1 MSSSLKVRQDI
12 HKTCLKVPIWADNP
26 LMEEKMAGIL
36 GELVGPAKLVAIT
49 IGEIPEQ
56 FKVDGELKIGRRR
69 FFKFKNETKIYL
81 EYPLLAKDQGK
92 LIHLLGEWHYI
103 NLTDQNT
110 TTIDDEELPLKGD
123 RILKNGDIIRIKR
136 GSDMLIFVFLMKFSG
151 ELEWKRVFL
160 DREQKIYHIY
170 SHVSEYEKA
179 GESSASSDSGAEAE
193 SPDKPGAEKNEAPD
207 PGAHH
212 AILRYTDGYWQV
224 EDTNTKRGVYVNQNR
239 IDGYKLLKLYDIINI
254 GNTHFVFYGD
264 YIAYNLET
272 FRDNDLEIHIKER
285 SVRGFFKRQILLKDI
300 NLRIEP
306 GNMVLILGG
315 SGAGKTTFINAVTGY
330 EKANA
335 AIRQGDVDVY
345 DDYEKMKYR
354 IGMVPQQDLLRGD
367 DTVIMTL
374 SNAAEMRMPTTSDLN
389 ERKERVNELLRLF
402 GLENVRG
409 ELVDKLSGGQ
419 RKRLSIATEFVA
431 NPSIFILDEPDSGLD
446 GVMARDLM
454 KQLRNIA
461 DQNKIVMVITHT
473 PDRVIDMFDKV
484 IVLAKDSNQTG
495 QLAFYGTVDEA
506 KKFFNR
512 ETMEDII
519 LTVNSE
525 GEGGEGQAD
534 IYIRKFQ
541 RLREEVPFTPPD
553 TMDNG
558 VGVRTSDGTA
568 LEPESIPEDPIYAE
582 NDEKISSEDI
592 LKGDLLSDEKVE
604 VDLN

>member
-1 MSSSLKVRQDI
+1 MSSSLQVRQDI
-12 HKTCLKVPIWADNP
+12 HETCRNGPIWAANP

-36 GELVGPAKLVAIT
+36 GELVGPAKLVAIS

>member
-1 MSSSLKVRQDI
+1 
-12 HKTCLKVPIWADNP
+12 
-26 LMEEKMAGIL
+26 MAGIL
-36 GELVGPAKLVAIT
+36 GELVGPAKLVAVT

-56 FKVDGELKIGRRR
+56 FKVDGELNIGRRR
-69 FFKFKNETKIYL
+69 FFKFKNESKIYL

-103 NLTDQNT
+103 NLTDQNI

-123 RILKNGDIIRIKR
+123 RILKNGDIIRIKK
-136 GSDMLIFVFLMKFSG
+136 GDDMLIFVFLMKFSG
-151 ELEWKRVFL
+151 ELEWKRVYL
-160 DREQKIYHIY
+160 DREQKLYHIY
-170 SHVSEYEKA
+170 SHVSEYKKTLEKTDEAAPEASEEASENEEKA
-179 GESSASSDSGAEAE
+179 DFDS
-193 SPDKPGAEKNEAPD
+193 
-207 PGAHH
+207 GAHH

-224 EDTNTKRGVYVNQNR
+224 EDTNTTRGVFVNQNR
-239 IDGYKLLKLYDIINI
+239 IDGYKLLSLFDVINI
-254 GNTHFVFYGD
+254 GSTHFVFYGD

-272 FRDNDLEIHIKER
+272 FRDNDLEIHIQER
-285 SVRGFFKRQILLKDI
+285 SVRNFFKRQILLKDI

-306 GNMVLILGG
+306 GKMVLILGG

-330 EKANA
+330 EKAKA
-335 AIRQGDVDVY
+335 AIRQGDVNVY

-374 SNAAEMRMPTTSDLN
+374 SNAAEMRMPTSADST

-473 PDRVIDMFDKV
+473 PDRVIDLFDKV

-495 QLAFYGTVDEA
+495 QLAFYGTVPEA
-506 KKFFNR
+506 RKFFNR

-519 LTVNSE
+519 LAVNSE

-534 IYIRKFQ
+534 IYIRKFA
-541 RLREEVPFTPPD
+541 RFREEVPFTPPG
-553 TMDNG
+553 TIENG
-558 VGVRTSDGTA
+558 VGVKTSDGKTLSA
-568 LEPESIPEDPIYAE
+568 
-582 NDEKISSEDI
+582 EDI
-592 LKGDLLSDEKVE
+592 TSEGEVEPDKALSAKDIMNGDLLSDESVL
-604 VDLN
+604 VDLDE

>member
-1 MSSSLKVRQDI
+1 
-12 HKTCLKVPIWADNP
+12 
-26 LMEEKMAGIL
+26 MEEKMAGIL
-36 GELVGPAKLVAIT
+36 GELVGPAKLVAVT

-56 FKVDGELKIGRRR
+56 FKVDGELNIGRRR
-69 FFKFKNETKIYL
+69 FFKFKNESKIYL

-103 NLTDQNT
+103 NLTDQNI
-110 TTIDDEELPLKGD
+110 TTIDDEELPLNGD
-123 RILKNGDIIRIKR
+123 RILKNGDIIRIKK
-136 GSDMLIFVFLMKFSG
+136 GDDMLIFVFLMKFSG
-151 ELEWKRVFL
+151 ELEWKRVYL
-160 DREQKIYHIY
+160 DREQKLYHIY
-170 SHVSEYEKA
+170 SHVSEYKKTLEKTDETA
-179 GESSASSDSGAEAE
+179 PEASENEEKDKKADFDS
-193 SPDKPGAEKNEAPD
+193 
-207 PGAHH
+207 GAHH

-224 EDTNTKRGVYVNQNR
+224 EDTNTTRGVFVNQNR
-239 IDGYKLLKLYDIINI
+239 IDGYKLLSLFDVINI
-254 GNTHFVFYGD
+254 GSTHFVFYGD

-272 FRDNDLEIHIKER
+272 FRDNDLEIHIQER
-285 SVRGFFKRQILLKDI
+285 SVRNFFKRQILLKDI

-306 GNMVLILGG
+306 GKMVLILGG

-330 EKANA
+330 EKAKA
-335 AIRQGDVDVY
+335 AIRQGDVNVY

-374 SNAAEMRMPTTSDLN
+374 SNAAEMRMPTSADST

-431 NPSIFILDEPDSGLD
+431 DPSIFILDEPDSGLD

-473 PDRVIDMFDKV
+473 PDRVIDLFDKV

-495 QLAFYGTVDEA
+495 QLAFYGTVPEA
-506 KKFFNR
+506 RKFFNR

-519 LTVNSE
+519 LAVNSE

-534 IYIRKFQ
+534 IYIRKFA
-541 RLREEVPFTPPD
+541 RFREEVPFTPPG
-553 TMDNG
+553 TIENG
-558 VGVRTSDGTA
+558 VGVKTSDGKTLSA
-568 LEPESIPEDPIYAE
+568 
-582 NDEKISSEDI
+582 EDI
-592 LKGDLLSDEKVE
+592 TSEGEVEPDKALSAKDIMNGDLLSDESVL
-604 VDLN
+604 VDLDE

>member
-1 MSSSLKVRQDI
+1 
-12 HKTCLKVPIWADNP
+12 
-26 LMEEKMAGIL
+26 MEEKMAGIL
-36 GELVGPAKLVAIT
+36 GELVGPAKLVAVT

-56 FKVDGELKIGRRR
+56 FKVDGELNIGRRR
-69 FFKFKNETKIYL
+69 FFKFKNESKIYL

-103 NLTDQNT
+103 NLTDQNI
-110 TTIDDEELPLKGD
+110 TTIDDEELPLNGD
-123 RILKNGDIIRIKR
+123 RILKNGDIIRIKK
-136 GSDMLIFVFLMKFSG
+136 GDDMLIFVFLMKFSG
-151 ELEWKRVFL
+151 ELEWKRVYL
-160 DREQKIYHIY
+160 DREQKLYHIY
-170 SHVSEYEKA
+170 SHVSEYKKTLEKTDETA
-179 GESSASSDSGAEAE
+179 PEASEETSESDENEKKTDFDS
-193 SPDKPGAEKNEAPD
+193 
-207 PGAHH
+207 GAHH

-224 EDTNTKRGVYVNQNR
+224 EDTNTTRGVFVNQNR
-239 IDGYKLLKLYDIINI
+239 IDGYKLLSLFDVINI
-254 GNTHFVFYGD
+254 GSTHFVFYGD

-272 FRDNDLEIHIKER
+272 FRDNDLEIHIQER
-285 SVRGFFKRQILLKDI
+285 SVRNFFKRQILLKDI

-306 GNMVLILGG
+306 GKMVLILGG

-330 EKANA
+330 EKAKA
-335 AIRQGDVDVY
+335 AIRQGDVNVY

-374 SNAAEMRMPTTSDLN
+374 SNAAEMRMPTSADST

-473 PDRVIDMFDKV
+473 PDRVIDLFDKV

-495 QLAFYGTVDEA
+495 QLAFYGTVPEA
-506 KKFFNR
+506 RKFFNR

-519 LTVNSE
+519 LAVNSE

-534 IYIRKFQ
+534 IYIRKFA
-541 RLREEVPFTPPD
+541 RFREEVPFTPPG
-553 TMDNG
+553 TIENG
-558 VGVRTSDGTA
+558 VGVKTSDGKTLSA
-568 LEPESIPEDPIYAE
+568 
-582 NDEKISSEDI
+582 EDI
-592 LKGDLLSDEKVE
+592 TSEGEIEPDKALSAKDIMNGDLLSDESVL
-604 VDLN
+604 VDLDE

>member
-1 MSSSLKVRQDI
+1 
-12 HKTCLKVPIWADNP
+12 
-26 LMEEKMAGIL
+26 MEEKMAGIL

-179 GESSASSDSGAEAE
+179 KEDSAPSVSGTEDNSGDKTGAEDA
-193 SPDKPGAEKNEAPD
+193 EAPD

-224 EDTNTKRGVYVNQNR
+224 EDTNTKRGVYVNQNK

-272 FRDNDLEIHIKER
+272 FRDNDLEIHIRER
-285 SVRGFFKRQILLKDI
+285 SVRGFFRRQILLKDI

-354 IGMVPQQDLLRGD
+354 IGMVPQQDPLRGD

-374 SNAAEMRMPTTSDLN
+374 SNAAEMRMPTTSDLT

-519 LTVNSE
+519 LAVNSE

>member
-1 MSSSLKVRQDI
+1 
-12 HKTCLKVPIWADNP
+12 
-26 LMEEKMAGIL
+26 MAGIL
-36 GELVGPAKLVAIT
+36 GELVGPAKLVAIS

>member
-1 MSSSLKVRQDI
+1 
-12 HKTCLKVPIWADNP
+12 
-26 LMEEKMAGIL
+26 MAGIL
-36 GELVGPAKLVAIT
+36 GELMGPAKLVAIT

-81 EYPLLAKDQGK
+81 EYPLLSKDQGR

-103 NLTDQNT
+103 NLTDENT

-136 GSDMLIFVFLMKFSG
+136 GGDMLIFVFLMKFSG

-160 DREQKIYHIY
+160 DREQQVYHIY
-170 SHVSEYEKA
+170 SHVSEFNKDTENSDTPDTEPSEDSVA
-179 GESSASSDSGAEAE
+179 PSAPEENTGTSNPES
-193 SPDKPGAEKNEAPD
+193 
-207 PGAHH
+207 HH
-212 AILRYTDGYWQV
+212 AILRYTDGYWRV
-224 EDTNTKRGVYVNQNR
+224 EDVNTKRGVYVNQNR
-239 IDGYKLLKLYDIINI
+239 IEGYKLLNLYDIINI

-285 SVRGFFKRQILLKDI
+285 SVRGFFKRQVLLKDI

-330 EKANA
+330 EKAKA

-374 SNAAEMRMPTTSDLN
+374 RNAAEMRMPATTEAS

-454 KQLRNIA
+454 KQLRDIA
-461 DQNKIVMVITHT
+461 DQDKIVMVITHT
-473 PDRVIDMFDKV
+473 PDRVIDLFDKV

-506 KKFFNR
+506 RKFFNR
-512 ETMEDII
+512 TTMEDII

-534 IYIRKFQ
+534 IYIRKFA

-553 TMDNG
+553 IMENG
-558 VGVRTSDGTA
+558 VGVMTSEGTV
-568 LEPESIPEDPIYAE
+568 LEAETIKEDPIFAE
-582 NDEKISSEDI
+582 NDEKPSSEDI
-592 LKGDLLSDEKVE
+592 KNGDLLSNETVE
-604 VDLN
+604 VALND

>member
-1 MSSSLKVRQDI
+1 MSSSLQVRQDI
-12 HKTCLKVPIWADNP
+12 HETCRNGPIWADNP

>member
-1 MSSSLKVRQDI
+1 
-12 HKTCLKVPIWADNP
+12 
-26 LMEEKMAGIL
+26 MEEKMAGIL
-36 GELVGPAKLVAIT
+36 GELVGPAKLVAVT

-56 FKVDGELKIGRRR
+56 FKVDGELNIGRRR
-69 FFKFKNETKIYL
+69 FFKFKNESKIYL

-103 NLTDQNT
+103 NLTDQNI

-123 RILKNGDIIRIKR
+123 RILKNGDIIRIKK
-136 GSDMLIFVFLMKFSG
+136 GDDMLIFVFLMKFSG
-151 ELEWKRVFL
+151 ELEWKRVYL
-160 DREQKIYHIY
+160 DREQKLYHIY
-170 SHVSEYEKA
+170 SHVSEYKKTLEKTDETAPEASEEASESDENEENEEKA
-179 GESSASSDSGAEAE
+179 DFDS
-193 SPDKPGAEKNEAPD
+193 
-207 PGAHH
+207 GAHH

-224 EDTNTKRGVYVNQNR
+224 EDTNTTRGVFVNQNR
-239 IDGYKLLKLYDIINI
+239 IDGYKLLSLFDVINI
-254 GNTHFVFYGD
+254 GSTHFVFYGD

-272 FRDNDLEIHIKER
+272 FRDNDLEIHIQER
-285 SVRGFFKRQILLKDI
+285 SVRNFFKRQILLKDI

-306 GNMVLILGG
+306 GKMVLILGG

-330 EKANA
+330 EKAKA
-335 AIRQGDVDVY
+335 AIRQGDVNVY

-374 SNAAEMRMPTTSDLN
+374 SNAAEMRMPTSADST

-473 PDRVIDMFDKV
+473 PDRVIDLFDKV

-495 QLAFYGTVDEA
+495 QLAFYGTVPEA
-506 KKFFNR
+506 RKFFNR

-519 LTVNSE
+519 LAVNSE

-534 IYIRKFQ
+534 IYIRKFA
-541 RLREEVPFTPPD
+541 RFREEVPFTPPG
-553 TMDNG
+553 TIENG
-558 VGVRTSDGTA
+558 VGVKTSDGKTLSA
-568 LEPESIPEDPIYAE
+568 
-582 NDEKISSEDI
+582 EDI
-592 LKGDLLSDEKVE
+592 TSEGEIEPDKALSAKDIMNGDLLSDESVLI
-604 VDLN
+604 DLDE

>member
-1 MSSSLKVRQDI
+1 
-12 HKTCLKVPIWADNP
+12 
-26 LMEEKMAGIL
+26 
-36 GELVGPAKLVAIT
+36 
-49 IGEIPEQ
+49 
-56 FKVDGELKIGRRR
+56 
-69 FFKFKNETKIYL
+69 
-81 EYPLLAKDQGK
+81 
-92 LIHLLGEWHYI
+92 
-103 NLTDQNT
+103 
-110 TTIDDEELPLKGD
+110 
-123 RILKNGDIIRIKR
+123 
-136 GSDMLIFVFLMKFSG
+136 
-151 ELEWKRVFL
+151 
-160 DREQKIYHIY
+160 
-170 SHVSEYEKA
+170 
-179 GESSASSDSGAEAE
+179 
-193 SPDKPGAEKNEAPD
+193 
-207 PGAHH
+207 
-212 AILRYTDGYWQV
+212 
-224 EDTNTKRGVYVNQNR
+224 
-239 IDGYKLLKLYDIINI
+239 
-254 GNTHFVFYGD
+254 
-264 YIAYNLET
+264 
-272 FRDNDLEIHIKER
+272 
-285 SVRGFFKRQILLKDI
+285 
-300 NLRIEP
+300 
-306 GNMVLILGG
+306 MVLILGG

-402 GLENVRG
+402 GLENVRN

-512 ETMEDII
+512 KTMEDII

-582 NDEKISSEDI
+582 NDKKISSEDI

>member
-1 MSSSLKVRQDI
+1 
-12 HKTCLKVPIWADNP
+12 
-26 LMEEKMAGIL
+26 MAGIL
-36 GELVGPAKLVAIT
+36 GELVGPAKLVAVT

-56 FKVDGELKIGRRR
+56 FKVDGELNIGRRR

-103 NLTDQNT
+103 NLTDQNI
-110 TTIDDEELPLKGD
+110 TTIDDEELPFKGD

-136 GSDMLIFVFLMKFSG
+136 GDDMLIFVFLMKFSG
-151 ELEWKRVFL
+151 ELEWKRVYL

-170 SHVSEYEKA
+170 SHVKEHKKEIENSGEEGSVSSGETGETSGDTDENSRDIEETSEEKEA
-179 GESSASSDSGAEAE
+179 TTTETEPESGS
-193 SPDKPGAEKNEAPD
+193 
-207 PGAHH
+207 HH

-224 EDTNTKRGVYVNQNR
+224 EDDNTTRGVFVNQNR
-239 IDGYKLLKLYDIINI
+239 IDGYKLLNLFDVINI
-254 GNTHFVFYGD
+254 GSTHFVFYGD

-272 FRDNDLEIHIKER
+272 FRDNDLEIHIQER
-285 SVRGFFKRQILLKDI
+285 SVRNLFKRQILLKDI

-330 EKANA
+330 EKAKA

-345 DDYEKMKYR
+345 DDYDKMKYR

-374 SNAAEMRMPTTSDLN
+374 SNAAEMRMPTSAGSA

-454 KQLRNIA
+454 KQLRDIA

-473 PDRVIDMFDKV
+473 PDRVIDLFDKV

-495 QLAFYGTVDEA
+495 QLAFYGTVEDA

-519 LTVNSE
+519 LAVNSE

-534 IYIRKFQ
+534 IYIRKFA
-541 RLREEVPFTPPD
+541 RFREEVPFTPPD
-553 TMDNG
+553 TIENG
-558 VGVRTSDGTA
+558 VGVKTSDGKT
-568 LEPESIPEDPIYAE
+568 LEAEDVTSEAE
-582 NDEKISSEDI
+582 VETDQPLSAEDI
-592 LKGDLLSDEKVE
+592 MNGDLLSEETVE
-604 VDLN
+604 VDLG

>member
-1 MSSSLKVRQDI
+1 
-12 HKTCLKVPIWADNP
+12 
-26 LMEEKMAGIL
+26 MAGIL

-568 LEPESIPEDPIYAE
+568 LEPESIPEEPIYAE

>member
-1 MSSSLKVRQDI
+1 MSSSLQVRQDI
-12 HKTCLKVPIWADNP
+12 HETCRNGPIWADNP

-36 GELVGPAKLVAIT
+36 GELVGPAKLVAIS

-179 GESSASSDSGAEAE
+179 GESSVPSDSGVEAE

-224 EDTNTKRGVYVNQNR
+224 EDTNTKRGVYVNQNK

>member
-1 MSSSLKVRQDI
+1 
-12 HKTCLKVPIWADNP
+12 
-26 LMEEKMAGIL
+26 MEEKMAGIL
-36 GELVGPAKLVAIT
+36 GELVGPAKLVAVT

-56 FKVDGELKIGRRR
+56 FKVDGELNIGRRR
-69 FFKFKNETKIYL
+69 FFKFKNESKIYL

-103 NLTDQNT
+103 NLTDQNI

-123 RILKNGDIIRIKR
+123 RILKNGDIIRIKK
-136 GSDMLIFVFLMKFSG
+136 GDDMLIFVFLMKFSG
-151 ELEWKRVFL
+151 ELEWKRVYL
-160 DREQKIYHIY
+160 DREQKLYHIY
-170 SHVSEYEKA
+170 SHVSEYKKTLEKTDETAPDASEEASESDENEEKA
-179 GESSASSDSGAEAE
+179 DFDS
-193 SPDKPGAEKNEAPD
+193 
-207 PGAHH
+207 GAHH

-224 EDTNTKRGVYVNQNR
+224 EDTNTTRGVFVNQNR
-239 IDGYKLLKLYDIINI
+239 IDGYKLLNLFDVINI
-254 GNTHFVFYGD
+254 GSTHFVFYGD

-272 FRDNDLEIHIKER
+272 FRDNDLEIHIQER
-285 SVRGFFKRQILLKDI
+285 SVRNFFKRQILLKDI

-306 GNMVLILGG
+306 GKMVLILGG

-330 EKANA
+330 EKAKA
-335 AIRQGDVDVY
+335 AIRQGDVNVY

-374 SNAAEMRMPTTSDLN
+374 SNAAEMRMPTSADST

-473 PDRVIDMFDKV
+473 PDRVIDLFDKV

-495 QLAFYGTVDEA
+495 QLAFYGTVPEA
-506 KKFFNR
+506 RKFFNR

-519 LTVNSE
+519 LAVNSE

-534 IYIRKFQ
+534 IYIRKFA
-541 RLREEVPFTPPD
+541 RFREEVPFTPPG
-553 TMDNG
+553 TIENG
-558 VGVRTSDGTA
+558 VGVKTSDGKTLSA
-568 LEPESIPEDPIYAE
+568 
-582 NDEKISSEDI
+582 EDI
-592 LKGDLLSDEKVE
+592 TSEGEVEPDKALSAKDIMNGDLLSDESVL
-604 VDLN
+604 VDLDK

>member
-1 MSSSLKVRQDI
+1 MSSSLQVRQDI
-12 HKTCLKVPIWADNP
+12 HETCRNGPIWADNP

-170 SHVSEYEKA
+170 SHVSEYKKA
-179 GESSASSDSGAEAE
+179 GEISAPSDTGTE
-193 SPDKPGAEKNEAPD
+193 SESTDKPGAEENDAPD

-402 GLENVRG
+402 GLENVRN

-512 ETMEDII
+512 KTMEDII

>member
-1 MSSSLKVRQDI
+1 
-12 HKTCLKVPIWADNP
+12 
-26 LMEEKMAGIL
+26 MAGIL

-56 FKVDGELKIGRRR
+56 FKVDGELNIGRRR

-81 EYPLLAKDQGK
+81 EYPLLAKDQAK

-110 TTIDDEELPLKGD
+110 TTIDDEELPFKGD

-136 GSDMLIFVFLMKFSG
+136 GEDTLIFVFLIRFSG
-151 ELEWKRVFL
+151 ELEWKRVYL
-160 DREQKIYHIY
+160 DRDQKIYHIY
-170 SHVSEYEKA
+170 SHASEYKKKPENSA
-179 GESSASSDSGAEAE
+179 ENDSESSEETQENAEGEESADS
-193 SPDKPGAEKNEAPD
+193 D

-224 EDTNTKRGVYVNQNR
+224 EDTNTTRGVYVNQNK
-239 IDGYKLLKLYDIINI
+239 IDGFKLLNLFDVINI
-254 GNTHFVFYGD
+254 GSTHFVFYGD

-272 FRDNDLEIHIKER
+272 FRDNDLEIHIRER

-330 EKANA
+330 EKADA

-345 DDYEKMKYR
+345 GDYEKMKYR

-374 SNAAEMRMPTTSDLN
+374 SNAAEMRMPTSADSA

-402 GLENVRG
+402 GLENVRS

-454 KQLRNIA
+454 KQLRDIA

-473 PDRVIDMFDKV
+473 PDRVIDLFDKV

-495 QLAFYGTVDEA
+495 QLAFYGTVEEA

-534 IYIRKFQ
+534 IYIRKFA

-553 TMDNG
+553 TIENG
-558 VGVRTSDGTA
+558 VGVKTSDGKP
-568 LEPESIPEDPIYAE
+568 LEAEDVTSEAE
-582 NDEKISSEDI
+582 VENEPAISKEDI
-592 LKGDLLSDEKVE
+592 LNGDLLSDETVE
-604 VDLN
+604 IDLG

>member
-1 MSSSLKVRQDI
+1 MSSSLQVRQDI
-12 HKTCLKVPIWADNP
+12 HETCRNGPIWADNP

-170 SHVSEYEKA
+170 SHVNEYKKA
-179 GESSASSDSGAEAE
+179 VEISAPSDSGTESE
-193 SPDKPGAEKNEAPD
+193 SPDKPAAEENDAPD

-512 ETMEDII
+512 KTMEDII

>member
-1 MSSSLKVRQDI
+1 M
-12 HKTCLKVPIWADNP
+12 
-26 LMEEKMAGIL
+26 
-36 GELVGPAKLVAIT
+36 
-49 IGEIPEQ
+49 
-56 FKVDGELKIGRRR
+56 
-69 FFKFKNETKIYL
+69 
-81 EYPLLAKDQGK
+81 
-92 LIHLLGEWHYI
+92 
-103 NLTDQNT
+103 
-110 TTIDDEELPLKGD
+110 
-123 RILKNGDIIRIKR
+123 
-136 GSDMLIFVFLMKFSG
+136 
-151 ELEWKRVFL
+151 
-160 DREQKIYHIY
+160 
-170 SHVSEYEKA
+170 
-179 GESSASSDSGAEAE
+179 
-193 SPDKPGAEKNEAPD
+193 
-207 PGAHH
+207 
-212 AILRYTDGYWQV
+212 
-224 EDTNTKRGVYVNQNR
+224 EDTNTKRGVYVNQNK

-402 GLENVRG
+402 GLENVRN

-512 ETMEDII
+512 KTMEDII

>member
-1 MSSSLKVRQDI
+1 
-12 HKTCLKVPIWADNP
+12 
-26 LMEEKMAGIL
+26 MEEKMAGIL
-36 GELVGPAKLVAIT
+36 GELVGPAKLVAIS